1 VLSKALATDSIVVA
15 VFWCVVISCFSVFS
29 ALDFSAQGSE
39 KSASRDF
46 QPRAS
51 GAKRV
56 KFLRTE
62 VYRILF
68 SNYLI
73 MIKYERSILVTLTS
87 NQIECVERIYDT

>member
-1 VLSKALATDSIVVA
+1 MLSKALATDSIVVA
-15 VFWCVVISCFSVFS
+15 VLWCVVISCFS
-29 ALDFSAQGSE
+29 ALDFWAQGSE